1 VGARRNARAV
11 KRLVRSALVAAV
23 VALFAASSVSVSG
36 ATRESPSAIPA
47 ATYNLKSYPLA
58 SFVWFP
64 GSPHT
69 GQPVSLVSTSKDA
82 TSPITNYAWDVAD
95 NGPFGPFEAGG
106 PATTTTFATP
116 ASHQVRLRVTAA
128 DHLSSVAVET
138 IQMSTPPPGVLLPF
152 PLVRI
157 VGTVF
162 RSGVKLRLLAV
173 KAPAQAQ
180 IAVGCRGGACPASS
194 TRRLAASRGGRAL
207 WTRFRRFERYLPA
220 RMILEIRVSRGGEV
234 GAYTRFVIR
243 RRRLPIRADS
253 CLDPAGTKPIVCP
266 T

>member
-1 VGARRNARAV
+1 MRNAKAV
-11 KRLVRSALVAAV
+11 KLVRSALVAAV
-23 VALFAASSVSVSG
+23 VALFTAPGSVFG

-47 ATYNLKSYPLA
+47 AAYNLKSYPLA

-64 GSPHT
+64 VSPNT
-69 GQPVSLVSTSKDA
+69 GQPLSLVSTSTDA
-82 TSPITNYAWDVAD
+82 TSPITAYAWDVAD

-106 PATTTTFATP
+106 PARTTTFATP

-138 IQMSTPPPGVLLPF
+138 IHMSTPPPGVLLPF

-162 RSGVKLRLLAV
+162 RSGVRLRLLAV
-173 KAPAQAQ
+173 KAPAQAR
-180 IAVGCRGGACPASS
+180 IAIGCQGGACPARS

-207 WTRFRRFERYLPA
+207 WTEFRRFERYLPA
-220 RMILEIRVSRGGEV
+220 RMVLEIRVSRGGEI

-243 RRRLPIRADS
+243 RRRLPLRADS